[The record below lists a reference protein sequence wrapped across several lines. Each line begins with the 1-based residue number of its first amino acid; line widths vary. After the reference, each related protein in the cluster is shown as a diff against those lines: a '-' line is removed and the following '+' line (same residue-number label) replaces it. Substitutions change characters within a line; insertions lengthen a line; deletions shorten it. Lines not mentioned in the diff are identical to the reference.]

1 MPRHRKPRS
10 YKSRLNVYKKHK
22 EKLRAVVFERD
33 GYACC
38 YCGSTDN
45 LTLDH
50 IIPLVHGG
58 NSRPENLQTLCLR
71 CNRKK
76 GSRDLREDPSDQ
88 ANG

>member
-1 MPRHRKPRS
+1 METYEPWMQALVLATQGKPVMWTAPHHREMWWITYTPS
-10 YKSRLNVYKKHK
+10 
-22 EKLRAVVFERD
+22 
-33 GYACC
+33 
-38 YCGSTDN
+38 
-45 LTLDH
+45 
-50 IIPLVHGG
+50 PLVHGG